1 MNKNTAERLY
11 DYRRAN
17 HFSQEELAEK
27 IGVSRQ
33 AISKWER
40 GESSP
45 DTDNLI
51 ALARLYNISID
62 ELINGETP
70 PTQTVIP
77 DEKENKNDTE
87 YSEYSYGTAEDDTD
101 SQNTHRNG
109 ANFNNGKDS
118 VHIGFDGIHIETE
131 KDSVH
136 IGPDEFN
143 ARGKR
148 KSPRNPFIH
157 AVLPLVCVILYLILG
172 FTTSMGWAAGW
183 LLFLLIPIA
192 ESLYSA
198 IVTKNP
204 SAFCYPVLVVFL
216 YLGMGFA
223 FHVWHPTWILFI
235 TIPVFYVMCDS
246 IKKTRAEK
254 YGEQTF
260 STSNYNQNGS
270 SSGTY
275 YSPDIDET
283 RPHKRSK
290 NGVTAIIMT
299 AICAITVIIVV
310 AISCVFGFLNR
321 LGINDM
327 VEDFA
332 SWIPYVSDGEYYNYD
347 ESRYS
352 IGNAEIDADTVQNM
366 DIEWV
371 AGNIDI
377 KYYDDDKI
385 SIGEN
390 EQSDEN
396 HRLRYKLD
404 NGTLDIKYIKSGA
417 FKHHNG
423 NLNLSKELTIY
434 VPRDKV
440 LNNIDIES
448 VSAGIHSEITVSDF
462 DAETVSGNINVQ
474 GIMNSADAESV
485 SGNITLTCPQS
496 FYELSTDSVSGE
508 TQIIIP
514 KDISGFYVTAS
525 SVSGRINADDFNI
538 NGKALDCT
546 YGTGG
551 PEISFNSVS
560 GNLNIKGQ

>member
-11 DYRRAN
+11 EYRRAN

-62 ELINGETP
+62 ELINGEATP
-70 PTQTVIP
+70 AQTVIN
-77 DEKENKNDTE
+77 DEKENTNDTE
-87 YSEYSYGTAEDDTD
+87 YSEYSYGTAEDDAE
-101 SQNTHRNG
+101 SQNTHKSG

-136 IGPDEFN
+136 IGPDDIG
-143 ARGKR
+143 ARGRR
-148 KSPRNPFIH
+148 KAPRNPFIH
-157 AVLPLVCVILYLILG
+157 AVLPLVCVVVYLILG
-172 FTTSMGWAAGW
+172 FTTSMGWAYGW

-198 IVTKNP
+198 IQTKNP
-204 SAFCYPVLVVFL
+204 SAFCYPVFVVFL
-216 YLGMGFA
+216 YLAIGFM

-254 YGEQTF
+254 YSEENYTQTA
-260 STSNYNQNGS
+260 YQNN
-270 SSGTY
+270 GTY
-275 YSPDIDET
+275 YTPNVDET
-283 RPHKRSK
+283 KPHKKSK
-290 NGVTAIIMT
+290 SGVTAIIMT
-299 AICAITVIIVV
+299 AICAIMVIIVV

-332 SWIPYVSDGEYYNYD
+332 SWIPYVASDEYYDNYD
-347 ESRYS
+347 EARYS
-352 IGNAEIDADTVQNM
+352 VGNAEIDADMVQNI
-366 DIEWV
+366 DIEWIS
-371 AGNIDI
+371 GNVDI
-377 KYYDDDKI
+377 EYYDGDTI
-385 SIGEN
+385 SLSEN

-396 HRLRYKLD
+396 HKLRYKLD
-404 NGTLDIKYIKSGA
+404 NGTLDIKYIKSGVL
-417 FKHHNG
+417 KRRNG

-434 VPRDKV
+434 IPKDKV
-440 LNNIDIES
+440 INNIDVES
-448 VSAGIHSEITVSDF
+448 VSAGINSEITVGDF
-462 DAETVSGNINVQ
+462 DAETVSGNIIAD
-474 GIMNSADAESV
+474 GIMNSADAETV
-485 SGNITLTCPQS
+485 SGNITFICPQS

-538 NGKALDCT
+538 SGKALDYT
-546 YGTGG
+546 YGAGG

-560 GNLNIKGQ
+560 GSLNIKGQ

>member
-62 ELINGETP
+62 ELINGAEA
-70 PTQTVIP
+70 PTQTVIH
-77 DEKENKNDTE
+77 DEKENTNDTE

-101 SQNTHRNG
+101 NQNTHRNG

-136 IGPDEFN
+136 IGPDDIG
-143 ARGKR
+143 ARGRR
-148 KSPRNPFIH
+148 KAPRNPFIH
-157 AVLPLVCVILYLILG
+157 AVLPLVCVVLYLILG
-172 FTTSMGWAAGW
+172 FTTSMGWAYGW

-198 IVTKNP
+198 IQTKNP

-216 YLGMGFA
+216 YLAIGFM

-254 YGEQTF
+254 YSDERYTQ
-260 STSNYNQNGS
+260 SSYQNN
-270 SSGTY
+270 GTY
-275 YSPDIDET
+275 YTPNVDET
-283 RPHKRSK
+283 KPHKRSK
-290 NGVTAIIMT
+290 NGITAIIMT

-327 VEDFA
+327 VEDFT
-332 SWIPYVSDGEYYNYD
+332 SWIPYVSDGDFYDYD
-347 ESRYS
+347 ETHYS
-352 IGNAEIDADTVQNM
+352 IGNAEIDADMVQNM
-366 DIEWV
+366 DIEWI
-371 AGNIDI
+371 AGNINI
-377 KYYDDDKI
+377 EYYDGDKI

-390 EQSDEN
+390 EQTDEN
-396 HRLRYKLD
+396 HKLRYKLD
-404 NGTLDIKYIKSGA
+404 SGTLDIKYLKSGA
-417 FKHHNG
+417 LRRSNG
-423 NLNLSKELTIY
+423 NFAKELTIY
-434 VPRDKV
+434 IPKDKV
-440 LNNIDIES
+440 INNIDIES
-448 VSAGIHSEITVSDF
+448 VSAGINSEITVSDF
-462 DAETVSGNINVQ
+462 NAETVSGNINVQ
-474 GIMNSADAESV
+474 GIMNSADAETV
-485 SGNITLTCPQS
+485 SGNITFACPQVFS
-496 FYELSTDSVSGE
+496 ELSTESISGE

-538 NGKALDCT
+538 SGKALDYT
-546 YGTGG
+546 YGSGG
-551 PEISFNSVS
+551 PEISFESVS
-560 GNLNIKGQ
+560 GNLSIKAQ